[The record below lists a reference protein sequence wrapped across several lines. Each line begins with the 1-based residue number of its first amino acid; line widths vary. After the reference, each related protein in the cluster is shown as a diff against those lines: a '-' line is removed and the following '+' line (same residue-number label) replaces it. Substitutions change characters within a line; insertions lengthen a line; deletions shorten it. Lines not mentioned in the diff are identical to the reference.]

1 MFPFNLSKLSNT
13 DKVEQTD
20 LENFHEFHRGCS
32 NNFAKNVI
40 STEGHTYKELKI
52 LIINKDIAVDF
63 SFDTRR

>member
-20 LENFHEFHRGCS
+20 LENFHEFHRDCS
-32 NNFAKNVI
+32 NNFSKNVI
-40 STEGHTYKELKI
+40 STEDHTYKELKI